1 MYKFSSKKDL
11 WLMVIIY
18 GTAVMSFGAVL
29 KIVSQSAD
37 IVSLGIALFVF
48 IMGVVAPMWLIR
60 STRYLINHSHL
71 LIQSGPFKWTIRLAD
86 IYAIKPSKN
95 PVSSPA
101 LSLDRLDIYYA
112 DNKHV
117 LISPADKQAF
127 IKALNVKFRP

>member
-1 MYKFSSKKDL
+1 MHKFSSKKDL
-11 WLMVIIY
+11 WLLLVIY
-18 GTAVMSFGAVL
+18 GTVTLSFAAVIQIL
-29 KIVSQSAD
+29 YLSAD

-48 IMGVVAPMWLIR
+48 VMGVIAPIWLIR

-95 PVSSPA
+95 PISSPA
-101 LSLDRLDIYYA
+101 LSFDRLDIYYA